1 MIFGI
6 GTDIVA
12 TNRIEQSLAKLG
24 ERFAQKILGNQEY
37 PIYLQR
43 QSLHPSKGLHY
54 LCNRFAAKEALAK
67 ALGMVFRA
75 PMSWHDAQIINDAQ
89 GAPQLLAT
97 GALAEFI
104 QQKQLVAKVSLSDEV
119 DYSVAFVVLSQVYA
133 LST

>member
-43 QSLHPSKGLHY
+43 QSLHSPSKL
-54 LCNRFAAKEALAK
+54 LNIR
-67 ALGMVFRA
+67 
-75 PMSWHDAQIINDAQ
+75 QINNK
-89 GAPQLLAT
+89 T
-97 GALAEFI
+97 
-104 QQKQLVAKVSLSDEV
+104 
-119 DYSVAFVVLSQVYA
+119 
-133 LST
+133 